1 MLKAFMLLSIPLL
14 VFSQNLEYTSSLFHH
29 TVEINPYLNKKESPP
44 KTPVINDDQTE
55 RSDSTKFTVI
65 TLVDGSDESI
75 TFISLGIRFFGSHL
89 AADFGLITSPDASGN
104 FPFLPW
110 LGFAYNF

>member
-55 RSDSTKFTVI
+55 RSDSTKFSVMI
-65 TLVDGSDESI
+65 EGELRRPDSIGPGSDESI
-75 TFISLGIRFFGSHL
+75 TPGKLWNHL
-89 AADFGLITSPDASGN
+89 VLADRL
-104 FPFLPW
+104 
-110 LGFAYNF
+110 